1 MAFAKNALAQDDVQR
16 KDWLID
22 GASYKAE
29 VKVDSARKQLVLTN
43 GLLRRTFRIAP
54 NCATIGF
61 ENLVTG
67 ESIIRGVKP
76 EARVVIDGVRF
87 DVGGLT
93 GQRNYAFLKEEWID
107 ALKSDPRSF
116 QYRGYEIGKPQKR
129 LDWKRVRNH
138 SQNAQ
143 WPPKGVSLRL
153 DYAMP
158 EATARQ

>member
-93 GQRNYAFLKEEWID
+93 GQRNYAFLKEE
-107 ALKSDPRSF
+107 
-116 QYRGYEIGKPQKR
+116 
-129 LDWKRVRNH
+129 
-138 SQNAQ
+138 
-143 WPPKGVSLRL
+143 
-153 DYAMP
+153 
-158 EATARQ
+158 